1 MHAVLLLPSALP
13 VHLIVL
19 RVSARAGFGG
29 SWPRFFSPTQTTAF
43 WGCWSR
49 GKESERPRLLW
60 RGGDSERNSPRKPRR
75 HSEHT
80 DTLFLQKY
88 TICFND
94 QYQKTKAKSPIE
106 TSDWNTEVGT
116 TRVWTRC
123 RAWIY
128 QKKQTKKKTSLIMNT
143 LTPAPTTPVHPS
155 ALWCCVWSVQGVTH
169 GCTAGD
175 SPICKYMEEPQ
186 WNVRKENDRKWENCG
201 LTRRLYTDGRWI
213 ALKTTKKMCEFGVNM
228 RSVND

>member
-1 MHAVLLLPSALP
+1 MYLCQPIVRKDCEFYIIWPLHISSQAQYFSNTWCTLSYYCPRHCPCIQSSCVFQPGQALVDLDP
-13 VHLIVL
+13 VSFL
-19 RVSARAGFGG
+19 
-29 SWPRFFSPTQTTAF
+29 PTQTTAF
-43 WGCWSR
+43 WRCWSR

-60 RGGDSERNSPRKPRR
+60 RSGDSERNSPRKPRR

-94 QYQKTKAKSPIE
+94 QYQKTKAKSLIE

-128 QKKQTKKKTSLIMNT
+128 QKKQTNTITDHEHVDTCTYNSRASVCFLMLRLI
-143 LTPAPTTPVHPS
+143 S
-155 ALWCCVWSVQGVTH
+155 AS
-169 GCTAGD
+169 GD
-175 SPICKYMEEPQ
+175 TRMY
-186 WNVRKENDRKWENCG
+186 CG
-201 LTRRLYTDGRWI
+201 RLSH
-213 ALKTTKKMCEFGVNM
+213 M
-228 RSVND
+228 